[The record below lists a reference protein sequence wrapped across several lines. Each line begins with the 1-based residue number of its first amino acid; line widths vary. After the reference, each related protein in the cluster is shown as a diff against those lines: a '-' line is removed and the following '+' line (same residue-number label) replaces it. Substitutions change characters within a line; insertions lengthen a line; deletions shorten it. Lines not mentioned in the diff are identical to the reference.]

1 MSKKETTSKKKVES
15 KGVLPKMELL
25 IILVFFMSF
34 IVWAMSKCGETQAA
48 YAQEEVD
55 TKPEPTEE
63 KTVEKPKESAIETT
77 TVTTDKTPAKKAVAK
92 TTAPPEKVT
101 VLFVVLDGLKLR
113 KGPHLD
119 SSIVRTIPINKEV
132 YFLNE
137 VTKFKQE
144 INLGD
149 RMALEPWIKVRTYTG
164 HEGWVYGAGVNYF
177 KPQTVTD
184 TLNAR

>member
-1 MSKKETTSKKKVES
+1 MSKKEPTSKKTVQS

-25 IILVFFMSF
+25 IIIVFFMSF
-34 IVWAMSKCGETQAA
+34 IIWAMSKCGETQAA
-48 YAQEEVD
+48 YAQEEDD
-55 TKPEPTEE
+55 TQTE
-63 KTVEKPKESAIETT
+63 KTTKEQPKEKEKAVVVTKDTSAKE
-77 TVTTDKTPAKKAVAK
+77 VVKKAVP
-92 TTAPPEKVT
+92 TPEKVT
-101 VLFVVLDGLKLR
+101 ILYVVLDGLKLR

-119 SSIVRTIPINKEV
+119 SSIVRTIPIDKEV

-149 RMALEPWIKVRTYTG
+149 RVALEPWVKVRTYSG
-164 HEGWVYGAGVNYF
+164 HEGWVYGAGVHYF

-184 TLNAR
+184 TLSTR

>member
-1 MSKKETTSKKKVES
+1 MSKKGTTSKEITES

-25 IILVFFMSF
+25 IIFVFFMSF

-48 YAQEEVD
+48 YAQNEDVL
-55 TKPEPTEE
+55 TTEE
-63 KTVEKPKESAIETT
+63 TTEKESKATETT
-77 TVTTDKTPAKKAVAK
+77 TETVVVATKDTLAKKAVKK
-92 TTAPPEKVT
+92 TATTTEKIT
-101 VLFVVLDGLKLR
+101 ILYVVLDGLKLR

-132 YFLNE
+132 YFLND

-149 RMALEPWIKVRTYTG
+149 RVAFEPWIKVRTYSG

-184 TLNAR
+184 TLNR

>member
-1 MSKKETTSKKKVES
+1 MSKKETTSKKTIES
-15 KGVLPKMELL
+15 KGVLPKMEIL

-48 YAQEEVD
+48 YAQDEEG
-55 TKPEPTEE
+55 TTLEPIE
-63 KTVEKPKESAIETT
+63 KTTVEKPKESAVKP
-77 TVTTDKTPAKKAVAK
+77 TVAAAESTPTKKVITKTAV
-92 TTAPPEKVT
+92 PEKVT
-101 VLFVVLDGLKLR
+101 VLYIVLDGLKLR

-149 RMALEPWIKVRTYTG
+149 RMALEPWVKVRTYSG